1 MSSPAAT
8 WHIRPEAP
16 GDAAEIERL
25 TAAGFG
31 PGRFAKSA
39 WRLREGVDAEKGL
52 GFVVE
57 DLDGGLRGSV
67 RFWPI
72 RIGGKPALILG
83 PLAVQSDQRNLGIGV
98 GLMQAGIEAARA
110 AGHRAIILV
119 GDAPYYAR
127 AGFAPIPQGQMKFC
141 GPVDYSRL
149 LGLAL
154 VPGALDDLSGAV
166 LRAPLDH
173 PVCADSVPLG

>member
-1 MSSPAAT
+1 MSASN
-8 WHIRPEAP
+8 WQIRPEQP
-16 GDAAEIERL
+16 GDAAEVERL

-39 WRLREGVDAEKGL
+39 WRLREGVAAVKGL
-52 GFVVE
+52 SFVAE
-57 DLDGGLRGSV
+57 DSSGLKGSV

-72 RIGGKPALILG
+72 RIGGVPALLLG
-83 PLAVQSDQRNLGIGV
+83 PLAVQSDQRGLGIGIA
-98 GLMQAGIEAARA
+98 LMQAGIAAARA
-110 AGHRAIILV
+110 RAGEFSAIILV
-119 GDAPYYAR
+119 GDAPYYGRVGFSPIAR
-127 AGFAPIPQGQMKFC
+127 GQMKFC

-154 VPGALDDLSGAV
+154 VDGALEKLSGNIH
-166 LRAPLDH
+166 RAPLDE